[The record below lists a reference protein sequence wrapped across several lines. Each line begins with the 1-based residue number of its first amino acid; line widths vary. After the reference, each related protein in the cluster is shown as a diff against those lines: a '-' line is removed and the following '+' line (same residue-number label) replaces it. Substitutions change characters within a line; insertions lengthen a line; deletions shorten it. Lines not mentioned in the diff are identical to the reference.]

1 MSVTLRKRQLVCI
14 VCPQGCT
21 IKVKANGKRIKAI
34 EGMRCAHGRR
44 YARKEFLSPERMLTT
59 TVRVKGGR
67 LRLVPVRS
75 SGPIAKAKILRCM
88 NRLSRLQVE
97 APVRS
102 GQVLVKNILRSGA
115 DIIATRSVPAPS

>member
-1 MSVTLRKRQLVCI
+1 MKARLRKRQLVCI
-14 VCPQGCT
+14 VCPLGCT
-21 IKVKANGKRIKAI
+21 IKVKASGKRIRGL

-88 NRLSRLQVE
+88 NRLARLEVA
-97 APVRS
+97 APVRL
-102 GQVLVKNILRSGA
+102 GQVLVENVLRSGA